1 MTGLPVQHV
10 IVGFGFGLMGLAAF
24 LRPRVIV
31 AMVGIVGNTPD
42 SRNEIQ
48 AVYGGFGL
56 AMAAALAAPLW
67 YPELRAGIATAAGLA
82 LAGMAA
88 GRVIAALRERPGRW
102 PIVFFVVEAVA
113 AGLLLSTI

>member
-1 MTGLPVQHV
+1 MNLPLQHI
-10 IVGFGFGLMGLAAF
+10 IVAIGFALMGLAAF
-24 LRPRVIV
+24 ARPRTLV
-31 AMVGIVGNTPD
+31 AMLGLTAETPD

-56 AMAAALAAPLW
+56 AMAAVLIAPHWHPALQ
-67 YPELRAGIATAAGLA
+67 AGIALTVGLA

-88 GRVIAALRERPGRW
+88 GRLIAALRERPGRW
-102 PIVFFVVEAVA
+102 PAIFFVIEAIA